1 MRQKAI
7 LLIVGLLLSAMPM
20 MGAYVTNNP
29 EHLVFGKKWI
39 EGACQVN
46 LVCCLHVEVTNTG
59 NVDYQG
65 FWDVINTKTGKS
77 LLESTDGGFMIME
90 GLYNGEVN
98 VPAGET
104 KEVRIHFLFD
114 KLGSYELSIVSPD
127 VKLFDYSIDIGEHVT
142 PKVKGS
148 LQVDMLERT
157 DDGNILY
164 GDPAHF
170 RITGKATLTNE
181 DENTVFAWG
190 GFMIGAGSGIQVVV
204 SNQLFRPY
212 VAYENLFHLVDEL
225 KSGQTITKDFEFE
238 FNAAPEDGKGY
249 SIYLNVLDNEV
260 AIVRFKVKQ
269 CTNTYWTSDGHV
281 KPLPVEADNVLKVP
295 KEALTVDLR
304 GFRDMSTLYSI
315 DVSEANPNC
324 LYFLGYLD
332 HVPKGITSTTNVI
345 RDYEA
350 KDIIINSNYD
360 YYCPMPFKTK
370 LALFTY
376 TPVSEAM
383 GPASPIMSQIMSSAF
398 ILPFDAQ
405 EGRLI
410 WTNGDMESGFYNDQL
425 KVYSCVGAMAG
436 MPMFCPV
443 SEPLTAYTP
452 YLMYVMPSPVDF
464 YAENIT
470 VPVTRET
477 AVTIDMGGQE
487 LFKLT
492 ASTKEETVNNG
503 TYLWSCDNYNFY
515 HSERTS
521 QVRPFNVVLNLLQDN
536 GGAID
541 DPHTTEAAS
550 DSNSPKVIQ
559 IFRSESSLIPDAT
572 ALQTANT
579 RKYDRLAVYS
589 LSGQHVGTATF
600 TNGKI
605 KAEGLKPG
613 LYVANGMKFVV
624 R

>member
-1 MRQKAI
+1 MRQKTI
-7 LLIVGLLLSAMPM
+7 LLIMGLFISVMPM

-46 LVCCLHVEVTNTG
+46 LVCCLHIEVTNTG

-65 FWDVINTKTGKS
+65 FWDVIDTKTNKS
-77 LLESTDGGFMIME
+77 LFGSFMIME
-90 GLYNGEVN
+90 GLYHGEVN

-104 KEVRIHFLFD
+104 KEVRIQFLFN

-127 VKLFDYSIDIGEHVT
+127 VKLFDYSVDIGEYVT

-190 GFMIGAGSGIQVVV
+190 SFMFGGGSGIQVVV
-204 SNQLFRPY
+204 SDQLFRPY

-238 FNAAPEDGKGY
+238 FNAVPEDGKGY
-249 SIYLNVLDNEV
+249 SIQLSVLDNVV
-260 AIVRFKVKQ
+260 AIVRFTVKQ
-269 CTNTYWTSDGHV
+269 CTNTYWTADGHV

-295 KEALTVDLR
+295 REALTVDLR
-304 GFRDMSTLYSI
+304 GFRDMKTLYSI

-383 GPASPIMSQIMSSAF
+383 GSASLIMSQIMSSAF
-398 ILPFDAQ
+398 VLPFDAQ
-405 EGRLI
+405 DGRLV
-410 WTNGDMESGFYNDQL
+410 WTNGNTESGFYNDQL
-425 KVYSCVGAMAG
+425 KIYSCVGAMAE
-436 MPMFCPV
+436 MPVFCP
-443 SEPLTAYTP
+443 STEPLTAYTP
-452 YLMYVMPSPVDF
+452 YLMFVMPSPVDF

-477 AVTIDMGGQE
+477 AVTIDMDGQE
-487 LFKLT
+487 FYKLT
-492 ASTKEETVNNG
+492 ASTKEETVNRG

-515 HSERTS
+515 QVEEPM
-521 QVRPFNVVLNLLQDN
+521 QVRPFNVVLNLL
-536 GGAID
+536 
-541 DPHTTEAAS
+541 PHDETSAS
-550 DSNSPKVIQ
+550 DTTVPTGDKNNPKVIN
-559 IFRSESSLIPDAT
+559 IFRSESSFIPDAT
-572 ALQTANT
+572 ALHAANA
-579 RKYDRLAVYS
+579 KEDDHLPVYS
-589 LSGQHVGTATF
+589 LSGQLVGTATL
-600 TNGKI
+600 TDGKI
-605 KAEGLKPG
+605 KAKGLKPG
-613 LYVANGMKFVV
+613 LYVANGRKFVI

>member
-1 MRQKAI
+1 MRQKTI

-39 EGACQVN
+39 EGACRAK
-46 LVCCLHVEVTNTG
+46 LVHCLHVEVTNTG
-59 NVDYQG
+59 QIDFQG
-65 FWDVINTKTGKS
+65 WWKATDSKTG
-77 LLESTDGGFMIME
+77 EMVIATDFG
-90 GLYNGEVN
+90 VC
-98 VPAGET
+98 AGET
-104 KEVRIHFLFD
+104 KDVATELCFTEPGI
-114 KLGSYELSIVSPD
+114 YELAFESEGI
-127 VKLFDYSIDIGEHVT
+127 KLFYYTVEIGEYVA

-164 GDPAHF
+164 GDSAHF

-181 DENTVFAWG
+181 DENTIFGWG
-190 GFMIGAGSGIQVVV
+190 RFVAGGGSGIDVAV
-204 SNQLFRPY
+204 NYGLIRNNF
-212 VAYENLFHLVDEL
+212 AYEHLYSLGHEL
-225 KSGQTITKDFEFE
+225 KSGQTITKDFIYEFT
-238 FNAAPEDGKGY
+238 AAPEDGKEYGINLDVLGNTIY
-249 SIYLNVLDNEV
+249 SIP
-260 AIVRFKVKQ
+260 FTVKQ

-281 KPLPVEADNVLKVP
+281 KPLPMEADNVLKVP
-295 KEALTVDLR
+295 KDALTVDLR

-350 KDIIINSNYD
+350 KDIIINANYD

-405 EGRLI
+405 EGRLT
-410 WTNGDMESGFYNDQL
+410 WTNGDTESEFYNDQL
-425 KVYSCVGAMAG
+425 KVYSCVGAMAE
-436 MPMFCPV
+436 MPAFCPV
-443 SEPLTAYTP
+443 TEPLTAYTP
-452 YLMYVMPSPVDF
+452 YLMFVMPSPVDF

-470 VPVTRET
+470 VPATRET
-477 AVTIDMGGQE
+477 AVTIDMDGQE

-503 TYLWSCDNYNFY
+503 TYIWSCDNYYFY
-515 HSERTS
+515 HSDRTS
-521 QVRPFNVVLNLLQDN
+521 QVKPFNVVLNPLQND
-536 GGAID
+536 GGASGGASF
-541 DPHTTEAAS
+541 DPPAS
-550 DSNSPKVIQ
+550 DSDSPKVIR
-559 IFRSESSLIPDAT
+559 IFRSESPFNIEPT
-572 ALQTANT
+572 ALQAVNT
-579 RKYDRLAVYS
+579 RGYDRLAVYS
-589 LSGQHVGTATF
+589 LSGQLVGTATF